1 MSIQTDI
8 KTLIFDWD
16 GTLADSTAW
25 IVDAV
30 QFAFANADLPIPTA
44 EEARQI
50 IGLSLENAMLALN
63 PNLSQ
68 AQQEKVIETK
78 YSSKIFCPVV
88 YISSHL
94 I

>member
-30 QFAFANADLPIPTA
+30 QFAFANADLSIPSA

-50 IGLSLENAMLALN
+50 IGL
-63 PNLSQ
+63 
-68 AQQEKVIETK
+68 
-78 YSSKIFCPVV
+78 
-88 YISSHL
+88 
-94 I
+94 